1 MVDHDLLLDKLRV
14 YGVAGDL
21 LCGKA
26 PDSLQECLPLRQK
39 GALTSPPPPPPS
51 KKKAAWYERSIEKV
65 LFSMLN
71 GNQQF
76 HLQVMF

>member
-21 LCGKA
+21 LCGEA

-39 GALTSPPPPPPS
+39 GALTSPPPPPPP
-51 KKKAAWYERSIEKV
+51 KKKLRGMKDPLRKFY
-65 LFSMLN
+65 F
-71 GNQQF
+71 QC
-76 HLQVMF
+76 